1 MAGRPYFNTIV
12 RMKILR
18 YFFALILPLCP
29 GLARAADGRA
39 LDQLPGYEG
48 FAPAAS
54 PQPARELKEWTIM
67 VYMNGK
73 NDLYNYALKD
83 LNEMEA
89 AGAPA
94 GVNLVV
100 EAGRRAYV
108 PPPPPSAN
116 NPWGI
121 PNIPGFPGMM
131 SGAKNAPSWSGIRRY
146 LMQKDEAPSDVTS
159 QVLQEFNGDM
169 GDWNHLAEFGL
180 WAKSRFPARRYMLVV
195 WNHGSGW
202 KSVSLDAQLKGI
214 SYDDETRN
222 YITGVQLGQAL
233 AKMGG
238 VDVYASDACLMQMA
252 EVAYELKDK
261 ARVIVGSEETAPAD
275 GWPYDYFLEGLRAAP
290 LTAEN
295 IAAAAVR
302 GYNQYYTE
310 AGDKTTISAL
320 RTGSLAALKTM
331 TDSWAAAAMAS
342 GDRAGLKAAR
352 NDTKTFKDIE
362 SKDFVH
368 FLTLSAEKS
377 SSPEVKAKSREL
389 AAFISSRVVFQNAVT
404 GDAYRSARGLGI
416 YMPYTI
422 PDTAYNELA
431 WAKAGRWFEFINWIQ
446 K

>member
-1 MAGRPYFNTIV
+1 MACRPYFNTIV
-12 RMKILR
+12 GMKIFL
-18 YFFALILPLCP
+18 YLTALILSSLP
-29 GLARAADGRA
+29 GLAGASERGA
-39 LDQLPGYEG
+39 LAQLPGYEG
-48 FAPAAS
+48 SAPAAAPEPS
-54 PQPARELKEWTIM
+54 REVKEWTIM

-73 NDLYNYALKD
+73 NDLYDYALKD

-100 EAGRRAYV
+100 ETGRRAYV

-131 SGAKNAPSWSGIRRY
+131 SGAKSSPSWSGIRRY
-146 LMQKDEAPSDVTS
+146 LIQKDEAPSDVTS
-159 QVLQEFNGDM
+159 PVLQDFNGDM

-180 WAKSRFPARRYMLVV
+180 WAKSRFPARHYMLIV

-202 KSVSLDAQLKGI
+202 KSVNLDLQLKGI
-214 SYDDETRN
+214 SYDDETRH

-238 VDVYASDACLMQMA
+238 VEVYASDACLMQMA

-275 GWPYDYFLEGLRAAP
+275 GWPYDYFLEGLRSGA

-302 GYNQYYTE
+302 GYNQYYSE
-310 AGDKTTISAL
+310 AKDKTTISAL
-320 RTGSLAALKTM
+320 RTRDLAALKTM

-368 FLTLSAEKS
+368 FLNLSAEKS

-389 AAFISSRVVFQNAVT
+389 AAFISSKVIFQNAVT
-404 GDAYRSARGLGI
+404 GDAYRSAYGLGI

-422 PDTAYNELA
+422 PDTAYNDLA